1 MESGTHFGNEKGILV
16 LLDLLDELREILEC
30 LIGSQMQ

>member
-1 MESGTHFGNEKGILV
+1 MEFVAHFGYEKGILV

-30 LIGSQMQ
+30 LIGS